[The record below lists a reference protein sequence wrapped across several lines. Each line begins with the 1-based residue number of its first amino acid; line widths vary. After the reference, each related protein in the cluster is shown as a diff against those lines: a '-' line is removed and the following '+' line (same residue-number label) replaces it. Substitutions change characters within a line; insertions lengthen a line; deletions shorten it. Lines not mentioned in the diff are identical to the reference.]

1 MCTLYLQSV
10 TSLSLDTLKKVSH
23 THYFVRDSI
32 QMGVSHSTGIDYIP
46 FQFSVDYTVNYTQL
60 NETFYS
66 NTTPLPHV
74 VFLPRW
80 LDGSSDPIPHSGLGV
95 GTSTQTNIYVSHV
108 T

>member
-1 MCTLYLQSV
+1 MYTLNLQSA
-10 TSLSLDTLKKVSH
+10 TSLSLKTLKKVSH
-23 THYFVRDSI
+23 THYSVPDSI

-46 FQFSVDYTVNYTQL
+46 FLSPVDNFTYTLNYTQF
-60 NETFYS
+60 NDTRG
-66 NTTPLPHV
+66 V

-95 GTSTQTNIYVSHV
+95 GTTTQNNIYVSHM